1 MASVEEIMR
10 HDVGV
15 VAPDTPVRRIIQVM
29 VDTEIEA
36 VLVVDGRGRVVGSIG
51 DEQLVAGLHEGRR
64 RPWFRQRGADE
75 SRFALLAGELML
87 SRVVAVDPST
97 SAASAIRLFD
107 EYAVNVMPVVDRGI
121 LLGAVFRSDLVRRL
135 LLPSLSGH
143 RAEP

>member
-1 MASVEEIMR
+1 MPSADEIMR

-36 VLVVDGRGRVVGSIG
+36 VLVVDGGGRVVGSIG

-64 RPWFRQRGADE
+64 RPWFRQLGADE
-75 SRFALLAGELML
+75 SRFALLASDLML
-87 SRVVAVDPST
+87 RRVVTVDPST
-97 SAASAIRLFD
+97 SAAAAIRLFD
-107 EYAVNVMPVVDRGI
+107 EYALSVMPVVDRGI

-135 LLPSLSGH
+135 LLPSSSVH